1 METTEH
7 PFFNVRNFLL
17 LIVCGVVLALAGG
30 VLAYDGLKTPTAA
43 ELQRFEFACPVPV
56 HEDTVHVRGTD
67 VTSYDFKIP
76 DTPLYGPA
84 TAVMVVAAGPKVA
97 FPVKTP
103 GRESVVA
110 ALASSPAGTTCIALV
125 GQSTELTLYG
135 LQVRDAGGER
145 TVLRFEDAYAA
156 NRDVTVPI
164 GLCLGGLALAG
175 LMIVFRRRFLS

>member
-17 LIVCGVVLALAGG
+17 LLVCGVVLALAGG

-43 ELQRFEFACPVPV
+43 ELQRFEFACPIAVN
-56 HEDTVHVRGTD
+56 EDTVHARGTD
-67 VTSYDFKIP
+67 IKSYDFVIP
-76 DTPLYGPA
+76 G
-84 TAVMVVAAGPKVA
+84 GPKVA

-103 GRESVVA
+103 GREAVLA

-125 GQSTELTLYG
+125 GQSLELTLYG
-135 LQVRDAGGER
+135 LQVRDAQGER

-156 NRDVTVPI
+156 NRNVTFPI
-164 GLCLGGLALAG
+164 ELSLGGLALAA
-175 LMIVFRRRFLS
+175 LMIVFRRRFLGTPVKA